1 LKDTSESFSSGW
13 WTLLALVQ
21 SLDGRAHVSSNVG
34 EDQPIHVVCA
44 DFFSHHWA
52 ECSGSATG
60 KATHGDNCHDLPP
73 GFGVLVAIIHEEPA
87 LMFQYLR
94 MLNATLGSTE
104 I

>member
-1 LKDTSESFSSGW
+1 LKDTSESLSSRW

-21 SLDGRAHVSSNVG
+21 SLYGRAHVSSNVG

-44 DFFSHHWA
+44 DFFSHQRA
-52 ECSGSATG
+52 ERSGSATG

-87 LMFQYLR
+87 PMFQYLR
-94 MLNATLGSTE
+94 MVNAALGNTE
-104 I
+104 V